1 MEERRKILQEKM
13 YDENGLL
20 EYTIIPNFKLKE
32 DFLSENERKFLI
44 ILITIAQKIKEEK
57 NINIQIFSQVAINQI
72 VKINNTRASELYEYI
87 KNKSIDFLLYDRDN
101 GKIISCIELDDYTHE
116 QEERKERDLKINK
129 VFESINLKL
138 IHIKVQ
144 NFYNME
150 EIYKEVF

>member
-1 MEERRKILQEKM
+1 M
-13 YDENGLL
+13 
-20 EYTIIPNFKLKE
+20 
-32 DFLSENERKFLI
+32 
-44 ILITIAQKIKEEK
+44 QK
-57 NINIQIFSQVAINQI
+57 